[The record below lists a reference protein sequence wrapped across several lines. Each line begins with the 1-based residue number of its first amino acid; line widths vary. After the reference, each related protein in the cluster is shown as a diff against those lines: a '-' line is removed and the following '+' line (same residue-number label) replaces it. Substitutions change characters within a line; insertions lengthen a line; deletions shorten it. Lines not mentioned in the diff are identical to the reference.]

1 MNTISKIFISIYTL
15 LSNIPYY
22 TFSISNLIYNILK
35 PMTSEE
41 LLIFIDK
48 FTNDQYE
55 YINSYDYKYYYDH

>member
-1 MNTISKIFISIYTL
+1 MNTSKIFISIYTL
-15 LSNIPYY
+15 LLNIPYY
-22 TFSISNLIYNILK
+22 TFSLIYNILK

-48 FTNDQYE
+48 FTNDEYE